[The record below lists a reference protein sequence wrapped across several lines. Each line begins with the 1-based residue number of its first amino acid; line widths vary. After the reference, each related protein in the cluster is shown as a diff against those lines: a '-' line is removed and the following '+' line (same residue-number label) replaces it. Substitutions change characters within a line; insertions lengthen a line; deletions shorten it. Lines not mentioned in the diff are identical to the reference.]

1 MSNNRPSR
9 SNYRAIKLEKARN
22 LHYVSRTKSLAVQT
36 LNTSHDVPLNSIL
49 NTFCVSSVY
58 HTCSPALAYA
68 CTHTHETFANTCRAQ
83 SRPSPSPSIHT
94 WVYASIITV
103 HSSRSSSLLL
113 SLSLSFSLSHPSC
126 VLAICVVS
134 FLCRIW
140 FNALHLFDGKPCTVA
155 IHLLRILNLL
165 LLL

>member
-68 CTHTHETFANTCRAQ
+68 H
-83 SRPSPSPSIHT
+83 IHT
-94 WVYASIITV
+94 RPLQTHAAHRAGPPPPPPYIHEFMPASSPYIPQV
-103 HSSRSSSLLL
+103 SFSL
-113 SLSLSFSLSHPSC
+113 SLSLFLSLTRLAFSQYVWSPSC
-126 VLAICVVS
+126 ADFGSMHYIFLMENLAQLQFIY
-134 FLCRIW
+134 
-140 FNALHLFDGKPCTVA
+140 
-155 IHLLRILNLL
+155 
-165 LLL
+165 